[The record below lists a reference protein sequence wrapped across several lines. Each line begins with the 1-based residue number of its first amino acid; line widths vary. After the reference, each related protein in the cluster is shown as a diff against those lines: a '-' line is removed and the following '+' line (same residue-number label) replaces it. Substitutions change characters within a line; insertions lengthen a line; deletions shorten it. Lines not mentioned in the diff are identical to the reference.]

1 MKQNNGKIYTAVT
14 GGIGSGKSTVMRF
27 IAELGY
33 PVLSADE
40 AARNIYDEAEVLLQM
55 RERFS
60 DCFTDGA
67 VDRNKVSSAVFKNRD
82 RLNELNEITHP
93 AIMKKIFS
101 SAERE
106 DGRFIFFEIPLLFE
120 GGFEKLFDHVI
131 VLMRDKKTRIAAV
144 EARDGLS
151 RAEVAAR
158 IKNQFNYEKN
168 LSNGH
173 TVIYNDGDIASLYNK
188 VSEAVRKIVAEES

>member
-40 AARNIYDEAEVLLQM
+40 AARNIYDEAEVLVQV
-55 RERFS
+55 RGRFS

-151 RAEVAAR
+151 GAEDAAR

>member
-27 IAELGY
+27 IEELGY

>member
-67 VDRNKVSSAVFKNRD
+67 VDRNKVSAAVFKNRD

-101 SAERE
+101 RAERV

-151 RAEVAAR
+151 GAEVAAR

>member
-151 RAEVAAR
+151 GAEVAAR

-168 LSNGH
+168 LSIGH
-173 TVIYNDGDIASLYNK
+173 TVIYNDGDMSSLREK
-188 VSEAVRKIVAEES
+188 VALAVREIIG

>member
-40 AARNIYDEAEVLLQM
+40 AARNIYDEAEVLLQI

-67 VDRNKVSSAVFKNRD
+67 VDRNKVSAAVFKNRD

-101 SAERE
+101 RAERE

-151 RAEVAAR
+151 GAEVAAR

>member
-151 RAEVAAR
+151 GAEVAAR

>member
-1 MKQNNGKIYTAVT
+1 M
-14 GGIGSGKSTVMRF
+14 
-27 IAELGY
+27 
-33 PVLSADE
+33 
-40 AARNIYDEAEVLLQM
+40 
-55 RERFS
+55 
-60 DCFTDGA
+60 
-67 VDRNKVSSAVFKNRD
+67 DRNKVSSAVFKNRD

-151 RAEVAAR
+151 GAEVAAR

>member
-14 GGIGSGKSTVMRF
+14 GGIGSVKSKVLRF
-27 IAELGY
+27 IEELVY

-151 RAEVAAR
+151 GAEVAAR